1 MQMNTTQ
8 PTNSNNSNMRLQKSK
23 SKERNASLL
32 NASALSRETGIV
44 HPFNKS
50 VEPAQNSSRTT
61 GLDKSGI
68 AVRSGGA

>member
-8 PTNSNNSNMRLQKSK
+8 PTNNNSNMRLQKSK

-50 VEPAQNSSRTT
+50 VEPAQNSSRTA

>member
-8 PTNSNNSNMRLQKSK
+8 PTNNNSNMRLQKSK

-50 VEPAQNSSRTT
+50 VEPA
-61 GLDKSGI
+61 
-68 AVRSGGA
+68 